1 MSKSGWG
8 LGVEYKEMLDKLFKF
23 VEESQLTR
31 VLEINFVTKTAWV
44 LDDTNEREIRLE
56 FENDVTEEE
65 IEEEYQQWLLNHI
78 DSYCGWEEIT

>member
-1 MSKSGWG
+1 MLKWG
-8 LGVEYKEMLDKLFKF
+8 LDVNHKEMFDKLFKF

-56 FENDVTEEE
+56 YENDE
-65 IEEEYQQWLLNHI
+65 WF
-78 DSYCGWEEIT
+78 